1 MDRLSRLRRHYARAI
16 LAAAGVE
23 DDRLEA
29 AFAATPREAFL
40 GPAPWMV
47 GREPAGYVATDDPA
61 ALYRDVLVALDR
73 ERGINNGQPSLHALA
88 LHALAAQPG
97 EDAVH
102 VGCGTGYYSA
112 ILARLVGADGHV
124 EAIEID
130 PALAA
135 RAVTCLADLPWVFVA
150 ARNGTEGALP
160 ASDIIYVSAAA
171 AAPARVWLDALREGG
186 RLLFPLAP
194 AGGSGGMLLVQRQ
207 GERLPAQFLPWR
219 VSFIPCEGAQ
229 DGEAAER
236 LRTAL
241 AGDDMGSV
249 RSLRLGS
256 APDASCWVAGEGWWL
271 SKEDEGRCPS
281 TPLGPGGPSP
291 P

>member
-1 MDRLSRLRRHYARAI
+1 MDRLSRLRAHYARAI

-47 GREPAGYVATDDPA
+47 GREPGGYVATDDPA
-61 ALYRDVLVALDR
+61 ALYHDVLVALDP

-97 EDAVH
+97 ENAVH

-112 ILARLVGADGHV
+112 ILARLVGADGHL

-135 RAVTCLADLPWVFVA
+135 RAAACLADLPWVPSRRA
-150 ARNGTEGALP
+150 TAPRARCPHPT
-160 ASDIIYVSAAA
+160 SSMSAPRPPHRRACGSTRC
-171 AAPARVWLDALREGG
+171 ARAGG
-186 RLLFPLAP
+186 CCSPSHP
-194 AGGSGGMLLVQRQ
+194 PGGSGGMLLVRRQ
-207 GERLPAQFLPWR
+207 GERLPARFLPWR
-219 VSFIPCEGAQ
+219 VSFIACEGAQ

-236 LRTAL
+236 LRAAF
-241 AGDDMGSV
+241 AGGEMGSV

-271 SKEDEGRCPS
+271 SKEDEGGAS
-281 TPLGPGGPSP
+281 S
-291 P
+291 

>member
-16 LAAAGVE
+16 LAAAGVH

-29 AFAATPREAFL
+29 AFAETPREAFL
-40 GPAPWMV
+40 GPTPWMV
-47 GREPAGYVATDDPA
+47 GREPGGYVATEDPA
-61 ALYRDVLVALDR
+61 ALYHDVLVALDPA
-73 ERGINNGQPSLHALA
+73 RGINNGQPSLHALA
-88 LHALAAQPG
+88 IHALAAQPG

-102 VGCGTGYYSA
+102 VGCGTGYYTA
-112 ILARLVGADGHV
+112 ILAWLVGAGGHV

-130 PALAA
+130 TALAA
-135 RAVTCLADLPWVFVA
+135 RAAACLAGLPWVSVA

-171 AAPARVWLDALREGG
+171 AAPARVWLDALRDGG

-194 AGGSGGMLLVQRQ
+194 AGGPGGMLLVQRES
-207 GERLPAQFLPWR
+207 ERLPARFLPWR

-236 LRTAL
+236 LRTAF
-241 AGDDMGSV
+241 AGGEMQSV
-249 RSLRLGS
+249 RSLRLDS
-256 APDASCWVAGEGWWL
+256 EPDESCWVAGDGWWL
-271 SKEDEGRCPS
+271 SRADQ
-281 TPLGPGGPSP
+281 
-291 P
+291 

>member
-1 MDRLSRLRRHYARAI
+1 
-16 LAAAGVE
+16 
-23 DDRLEA
+23 
-29 AFAATPREAFL
+29 
-40 GPAPWMV
+40 MV
-47 GREPAGYVATDDPA
+47 GREPGGYVATEDPA
-61 ALYRDVLVALDR
+61 ALYHDVLVALDP

-112 ILARLVGADGHV
+112 ILARLVGAGGHV

-130 PALAA
+130 TALAA

-171 AAPARVWLDALREGG
+171 AAPARVWLGALREGG

-219 VSFIPCEGAQ
+219 VSFIPCQGAQ

-236 LRTAL
+236 LRTLWRATTWDRCAL
-241 AGDDMGSV
+241 CALVQRPMRHAGWPARDGGFRRKTRGAALRPRWGLEAPAPV
-249 RSLRLGS
+249 ATPAGPARSCSR
-256 APDASCWVAGEGWWL
+256 
-271 SKEDEGRCPS
+271 R
-281 TPLGPGGPSP
+281 GPRRRR
-291 P
+291 